1 MNLKQKLVEALTF
14 LLSGGLFFIAFLF
27 VFAKMFDL
35 RMPVIQEYIPL
46 IPLILLTVFIFFK
59 KDE

>member
-1 MNLKQKLVEALTF
+1 MNIKQKLVEALIF

-27 VFAKMFDL
+27 VFAKRFDL